1 MTNEPLAELESIEL
15 HTEADAIATLAQAA
29 AEPNYDT
36 INGRKVLWGAYP
48 PGWEIRHHDLE
59 DLGAAPHRKRG
70 TTAVRDT
77 AGLLAYIDLQT
88 GGWDEGETTLP
99 TVYYSPES
107 FTAVAVFNGH
117 SYQGPGWGDHRC
129 QLKLQAADEWLAWAK
144 ADRAFS
150 TAPEFAE
157 FIEEWRHTIANPP
170 TADLLDMVRSFRATT
185 KVTFRQELVDKSGDK
200 ALEYVTETEAKAGA
214 TGKLE
219 IPDGFDLLLAPFE
232 GADVRPLRARFRYR
246 LDGGR
251 ALFGVVLEQ
260 PALVA
265 KAAFEAELDRIREH
279 APFVLINGQ
288 P

>member
-1 MTNEPLAELESIEL
+1 MTEPIEIVTEAGTIAELAE
-15 HTEADAIATLAQAA
+15 AA
-29 AEPNYDT
+29 CAPEYIHPDGGGLVAY
-36 INGRKVLWGAYP
+36 GAWP
-48 PGWEIRHHDLE
+48 RDWEIRWHDFE
-59 DLGAAPHRKRG
+59 DVEQRPRRKRG
-70 TTAVRDT
+70 TTTVRDT
-77 AGLLAYIDLQT
+77 AGLLAYIDLQE
-88 GGWDEGETTLP
+88 GPWDEGESPLATI
-99 TVYYSPES
+99 YYTPAE
-107 FTAVAVFNGH
+107 FRAVAIFNGH
-117 SYQGPGWGDHRC
+117 HMGGPGWGDHRC
-129 QLKLQAADEWLAWAK
+129 TLQLKSTDEWLAWTK
-144 ADRAFS
+144 ADRSFS

-214 TGKLE
+214 TGKLD

>member
-1 MTNEPLAELESIEL
+1 MTEPTTARTEAEAIAELAIGHQVEDLAEHVVGGI
-15 HTEADAIATLAQAA
+15 
-29 AEPNYDT
+29 
-36 INGRKVLWGAYP
+36 YP
-48 PGWEIRHHDLE
+48 PSWAPQTIDLE
-59 DLGAAPHRKRG
+59 QHQQQPRRKHG
-70 TTAVRDT
+70 TTNVRDT
-77 AGLLAYIDLQT
+77 ASLLAYIDLQE
-88 GGWDEGETTLP
+88 GPWDEGESPMATI
-99 TVYYSPES
+99 YYTPAE
-107 FTAVAVFNGH
+107 FRAVAVFNGH
-117 SYQGPGWGDHRC
+117 TMGGPGWGDHRC
-129 QLKLQAADEWLAWAK
+129 TLQLKSTDEWLAWTR
-144 ADRAFS
+144 ADKAFS

-157 FIEEWRHTIANPP
+157 HIEEWRHTIADPP

-219 IPDGFDLLLAPFE
+219 IPDGFDLVLAPFE
-232 GADVRPLRARFRYR
+232 GAEGRPLRARFRYR

-265 KAAFEAELDRIREH
+265 KAAFEAELARIREH
-279 APFVLINGQ
+279 APFVLINGE